1 MQKILSFVVSLI
13 VILLFIVILKNY
25 FPDSLQNEHNKYNL
39 IIYII
44 VLTSILARLLHSN
57 IGWKKRLKEI
67 SGWIIITL
75 VIFLGYSYRY
85 EVNDIKIRLIAN
97 IVPGYGQKNSDGSIN
112 FYSNNNGH
120 FAIRA
125 LVNNKANINFMLD
138 TGASTVS
145 LTAQDARKLGIDM
158 AKLNFNQQMST
169 ANGVNFAA
177 RIYLQSIQ
185 IDSIIL
191 ENIEATIMQQGL
203 DQSLLGMSFL
213 SNLQEFTIK
222 KNLLTLKN

>member
-1 MQKILSFVVSLI
+1 MQKILSFVASLI

-25 FPDSLQNEHNKYNL
+25 FPDSLQNEQNKYNL

-191 ENIEATIMQQGL
+191 ENIDATVMQQGL

-213 SNLQEFTIK
+213 SKLQEFTIK